1 MGPHLLLDK
10 SVLQSLSD
18 EETSCLNNYY
28 LVVYAPVQFI
38 DILQYKEKSK
48 IANIAHKIQP
58 TNPCYTMHYRISIAL
73 NLLDRNFPERIPSL
87 IDTKISGKK
96 EMPFVPHPEKEV
108 LRCWKSGEY
117 AAAKQVLSERFSSST
132 RPIDLAKLRKDYN
145 FPSVTSLTELKSA
158 TLAFCQTTDPQQ
170 QSANFEFLI
179 DEADLINIAE
189 PIRSRWYE
197 CNKPSL
203 RDYAPYAYYCL
214 TVFVAFYTAI
224 ANGLIDPYIDRVCLE
239 YLLYLP
245 FCQVFCSDDSF
256 HKQFAPLFLGDIRKQ
271 QDFMGSLELTQDL
284 NNIYAYWQ
292 SISDV
297 ERKAYQEKYT
307 YYPPILADSIT
318 VQLWEKYMPPRSERK
333 KIRQEWDDIRA
344 HYDKHYA
351 YSQEEEELVQEIV
364 DIVKEVR
371 RERARTETTDLPCDN

>member
-18 EETSCLNNYY
+18 EETLCLNNYY
-28 LVVYAPVQFI
+28 LVVYAPVQFV

-87 IDTKISGKK
+87 IDAKLSGKK
-96 EMPFVPHPEKEV
+96 ELPLAPHPEKEV

-117 AAAKQVLSERFSSST
+117 ATTKQVLSERFRSST
-132 RPIDLAKLRKDYN
+132 RPIDLDKLRKDYN

-158 TLAFCQTTDPQQ
+158 TLAFCENTAPHQ
-170 QSANFEFLI
+170 QSANFEFLL
-179 DEADLINIAE
+179 DEADLMNIAE
-189 PIRSRWYE
+189 PIRNRWYE
-197 CNKPSL
+197 CDKPSL

-224 ANGLIDPYIDRVCLE
+224 ANGLIDPNIDRVSLE

-271 QDFMGSLELTQDL
+271 QDFVNSLELTQDL
-284 NNIYAYWQ
+284 NNIYVYWQ
-292 SISDV
+292 SVSDV
-297 ERKAYQEKYT
+297 ERKTYQEKYT

-318 VQLWEKYMPPRSERK
+318 VQLWEKYMPPRTERK
-333 KIRQEWDDIRA
+333 KTRKEWEDILSDFHKA
-344 HYDKHYA
+344 FAGK
-351 YSQEEEELVQEIV
+351 SEEELIREINEV
-364 DIVKEVR
+364 IAEVR
-371 RERARTETTDLPCDN
+371 RERK